1 MSTAIHKQ
9 GFISEGSE
17 TATATFANR
26 PTISDQATSQ
36 VDTTESSPAV
46 YQHETASSPPQATYA
61 EQEASQLGVDNGA
74 PTSETS
80 SRSTEPL
87 SPPSSPSPIRL
98 HRDNGLGPDLDRE
111 VTPQR
116 RSGRSVAG
124 GTIPGRLRT
133 RECYQA
139 TAHVAISEE
148 IGMRADTCSVHS
160 APQPSPPPTDHEDTP
175 TKVLIGRV
183 LRGNGFRSHTSA
195 VLSSSRGAYLACP
208 STPMRSGWLRVVSK
222 H

>member
-1 MSTAIHKQ
+1 
-9 GFISEGSE
+9 
-17 TATATFANR
+17 
-26 PTISDQATSQ
+26 
-36 VDTTESSPAV
+36 
-46 YQHETASSPPQATYA
+46 
-61 EQEASQLGVDNGA
+61 VDNGA

-80 SRSTEPL
+80 NRSTEPL

-116 RSGRSVAG
+116 RSARSVAG
-124 GTIPGRLRT
+124 GTIPERLRT

-175 TKVLIGRV
+175 PKVLIGRSYAET
-183 LRGNGFRSHTSA
+183 GFGHIPLQFCPAQGGT
-195 VLSSSRGAYLACP
+195 YLACP
-208 STPMRSGWLRVVSK
+208 STTMRSG
-222 H
+222 